1 MAERMGATRGVLIL
15 LRALAERPRTWQG
28 LLDVLRD
35 SGLRRDDRTVRRWLE
50 VLREAGFEIE
60 RGGRTYELRGSPV
73 RLAFDDYEALA
84 TLSVLESLAIREPV
98 YGRYLASAT
107 TKLREA
113 LPKESLEFADSG
125 KIDFALDSASDPP
138 EDPHVLDT
146 LRQATRQSRHV
157 DILYYS
163 LSSETVRRRVVEPV
177 RVYYSQRALRLD
189 AYEREESQVNEF
201 RVNRIREAKM
211 LPTKFPPEA
220 HRKTFETVKV
230 RLSEKAFLALGK
242 TVVPDLTATVE
253 RLDDGGAIVTGTT
266 PNTFWTLREL
276 SAIGP
281 EVEVLGG
288 PKFKQEFLDFL
299 RQTLDQYR

>member
-1 MAERMGATRGVLIL
+1 MEATRGVLIL

-35 SGLRRDDRTVRRWLE
+35 SGLQRDDRTVRRWLE

-60 RGGRTYELRGSPV
+60 RSGRTYELRGAPV
-73 RLAFDDYEALA
+73 RLAFDGYEALA
-84 TLSVLESLAIREPV
+84 TLSVLESLATREPV
-98 YGRYLASAT
+98 YGKHLTSAT

-125 KIDFALDSASDPP
+125 KIDFTFDSVSDPP
-138 EDPHVLDT
+138 EDPNVLDT
-146 LRQATRQSRHV
+146 LRQATRQSRHIN
-157 DILYYS
+157 ILYYS
-163 LSSETVRRRVVEPV
+163 LRSETVRWRVVEPV
-177 RVYYSQRALRLD
+177 RVYYAQRALRLD
-189 AYEREESQVNEF
+189 AYEREEGRVNEF
-201 RVNRIREAKM
+201 RVNRIREATM
-211 LPTKFPPEA
+211 LSAKFSPEA

-242 TVVPDLTATVE
+242 TAVPDPSASIEL
-253 RLDDGGAIVTGTT
+253 LDDGGAIVTGTT

-281 EVEVLGG
+281 EVEVLGK
-288 PKFKQEFLDFL
+288 PEI
-299 RQTLDQYR
+299 